1 MELRDYLA
9 DSISM
14 KISRPSAVPTL
25 RSILVG
31 TLTTAACLTANAKD
45 QVPFPTAPKATPPQP
60 FGATPTAAQVKH
72 AERAFYAFCHFS
84 PDTFTDR
91 EWGTGGESESTFN
104 PTAFDA
110 DQIVKAI
117 KASGAKGVILTC
129 KHHDGFCLWPTST
142 TEHNIASSPF
152 QGGKGD
158 IVGEISEACARNNFE
173 FGVYVSPWDRNHQ
186 TYGTPDYPSAY
197 HKQIEELTTKYG
209 PLFEIWF
216 DGANGGTG
224 YYQGKVGPVEAKD
237 VNKARHI
244 DAATYYGWPEI
255 EKGLAKTQPN
265 IIVYSDVGP
274 GVRWV
279 GNENG
284 HAPDPCR
291 ATITYRPGDAWGRVR
306 TEILGP
312 GTLHGEL
319 WRQAETDVSIRP
331 GWFWHES
338 QNGRVRSPENLM
350 DLYMASV
357 GHGSTFNLNVPPD
370 RRGQVHE
377 NDAESLRQF
386 GEHLR
391 QTFSVNLAAGAICTA
406 SNVRGN
412 DPFYGPDRLLDNDL
426 WSAWVT
432 DDEVKTP
439 EVTLELTGQKE
450 FNMIRLREDIR
461 LGLRVEGVAVDAFVD
476 GAWKELAKA
485 ESVGSCHL
493 WRVPKTSTNKV
504 RIRVTKSDVAPALS
518 DFGLYLEPAF
528 DTWVPPIGGNAK
540 AAAKAKWKV
549 VSASYEAQGGEARR
563 AIDGDP
569 NTLWH
574 THGADGEHQLPQ
586 DFSVDMGA
594 VKTLKGFTYT
604 PRTGTL
610 HGMVDRYRFEISED
624 GKAWTTAAEGEF
636 GNLRANP
643 VEQTVPFTP
652 AKARFFRFTALH
664 ALELNHAAVAE
675 IGVVEGN

>member
-1 MELRDYLA
+1 MTKRTLA
-9 DSISM
+9 LS
-14 KISRPSAVPTL
+14 TL
-25 RSILVG
+25 LACACAP
-31 TLTTAACLTANAKD
+31 AAFS
-45 QVPFPTAPKATPPQP
+45 VEPPKP
-60 FGATPTAAQVKH
+60 FGATPTAAQLEH
-72 AERAFYAFCHFS
+72 AERAFYAFCHFTV
-84 PDTFTDR
+84 DTFTDR
-91 EWGTGGESESTFN
+91 EWGTGGESESIFN
-104 PTAFDA
+104 PKQFDA
-110 DQIVKAI
+110 DQIVRSI

-142 TEHNIASSPF
+142 TEHNISASPYKD
-152 QGGKGD
+152 GKGD
-158 IVGEISEACARNNFE
+158 IVREMSEACRRNNFE
-173 FGVYVSPWDRNHQ
+173 FGVYVSPWDRNHK
-186 TYGTPDYPSAY
+186 TYGTPEYPAVY

-209 PLFEIWF
+209 KLFEIWF

-224 YYQGKVGPVEAKD
+224 YYQGKVGPVESKD
-237 VNKARHI
+237 VNQRRNI

-255 EKGLAKTQPN
+255 EKGLKATQPS

-291 ATITYRPGDAWGRVR
+291 ATITYGPNDAWGRVN
-306 TEILGP
+306 THSLGT

-350 DLYMASV
+350 ELYMASV
-357 GHGSTFNLNVPPD
+357 GHGTTFNLNVPPD
-370 RRGQVHE
+370 RRGLVHE

-391 QTFSVNLAAGAICTA
+391 KTFSENFAQGAKLTA
-406 SNVRGN
+406 SNTRGG
-412 DPFYGPDRLLDNDL
+412 DTATYGPQKLLDSDI

-439 EVTLELTGQKE
+439 EVVLELNGDKT
-450 FNMIRLREDIR
+450 FNMISMREDIR
-461 LGLRVEGVAVDAFVD
+461 LGLRVEGVAVDAFVNGD
-476 GAWKELAKA
+476 WKEIAKA
-485 ESVGSCHL
+485 ESIGSRHL
-493 WRVPKTSTNKV
+493 WRVPATTTGKV
-504 RIRVTKSDVAPALS
+504 RIRVTKSEVAPALS
-518 DFGLYLEPAF
+518 DFGLYFEPEF
-528 DTWVPPIGGNAK
+528 DTWIPPVGGNPK

-549 VSASYEAQGGEARR
+549 EAVSYEAKGGEARR
-563 AIDGDP
+563 VIDGDP

-574 THGADGEHQLPQ
+574 THGEDGEHPLPQ
-586 DFSVDMGA
+586 FVTVDMGA

-610 HGMVDRYRFEISED
+610 NGVVDRYRFEVSED
-624 GKAWTTAAEGEF
+624 GKAWSTAAEGEF

-643 VEQTVPFTP
+643 VEQTVPFAP
-652 AKARFFRFTALH
+652 VKARHFRFTALH
-664 ALELNHAAVAE
+664 ALEKNHAAIAE
-675 IGVVEGN
+675 IGVVE